1 MITFSNVSYSR
12 GAKTLVNNL
21 DTTLFN
27 GEKIG
32 IVGANGCGKST
43 LFQLMLKD
51 LHCDSGDVEIPDKIN
66 IAHVKQETPG
76 VDQKAIDYVLDG
88 DQQLRQAQQQL
99 KRAENN
105 NDGEG
110 IGEAHHLLETVGAYD
125 AESRAARLLYGL
137 GFSDELMQTTVAE
150 LSGGWRVRLNLAQA
164 LIQPSDLLLLD
175 EPTNHLDLDAVFW
188 LESYLK
194 SYAGTL
200 MIISHDRDFL
210 DAIVDRVMHFEAGQV
225 KIYSGNYS
233 QFLKIK
239 AEQES
244 LQAKQFEKQQAKIQ
258 HLQSFIDRFKAKAS
272 KAKQAQS
279 RVKALEKMATV
290 ENLSVRERLSF
301 DFFEPKHKPD
311 PLLKFS
317 NLSSGYDDLII
328 LEKINLSIRG
338 DSRIGLLGR
347 NGAGKS
353 TLLKTIAQ
361 TEVTTSGEREQ
372 SKHLNIGYFAQ
383 HQLEQLNGGQSAFAQ
398 MQQLDPNL
406 TEQQVRNYLG
416 GFAFHGE
423 KVFDNVEQFS
433 GGEKARLVLA
443 LMIYQK
449 PNLILLDEP
458 TNHLDME
465 MRDALTMAIQN
476 FSGAVVLISHD
487 RFLLDA
493 TVDELY
499 LVDSANVEPFN
510 GDTQAYHQWL
520 KQNRWG
526 SDKSM
531 NTEET
536 SPRKAD
542 VSGASDLI
550 AADRKAQKQQQAKLR
565 QQLAPL
571 KKKLQQAEVKMDK
584 LQQALTEIED
594 KMSDTSLYN
603 DERKDELNEAIQQQA
618 AIKAEL
624 EEAEMTWLSAQEDYD
639 AKNDQLTAQLAS
651 GELM

>member
-1 MITFSNVSYSR
+1 
-12 GAKTLVNNL
+12 
-21 DTTLFN
+21 
-27 GEKIG
+27 
-32 IVGANGCGKST
+32 
-43 LFQLMLKD
+43 
-51 LHCDSGDVEIPDKIN
+51 
-66 IAHVKQETPG
+66 
-76 VDQKAIDYVLDG
+76 
-88 DQQLRQAQQQL
+88 
-99 KRAENN
+99 
-105 NDGEG
+105 
-110 IGEAHHLLETVGAYD
+110 
-125 AESRAARLLYGL
+125 
-137 GFSDELMQTTVAE
+137 
-150 LSGGWRVRLNLAQA
+150 
-164 LIQPSDLLLLD
+164 
-175 EPTNHLDLDAVFW
+175 
-188 LESYLK
+188 
-194 SYAGTL
+194 
-200 MIISHDRDFL
+200 
-210 DAIVDRVMHFEAGQV
+210 
-225 KIYSGNYS
+225 
-233 QFLKIK
+233 
-239 AEQES
+239 
-244 LQAKQFEKQQAKIQ
+244 
-258 HLQSFIDRFKAKAS
+258 
-272 KAKQAQS
+272 
-279 RVKALEKMATV
+279 VKALEKMATV

-542 VSGASDLI
+542 VPGASELS

-565 QQLAPL
+565 Q
-571 KKKLQQAEVKMDK
+571 
-584 LQQALTEIED
+584 
-594 KMSDTSLYN
+594 
-603 DERKDELNEAIQQQA
+603 
-618 AIKAEL
+618 
-624 EEAEMTWLSAQEDYD
+624 
-639 AKNDQLTAQLAS
+639 
-651 GELM
+651 